1 MSTQS
6 ASLQQIAALVR
17 PARHHGWAN
26 TRSESP
32 QLYGRGRDRQHI
44 PLILPLVRPSI
55 ETTRVLIV
63 DDARSTAP
71 LQRLLHGLGYWTT
84 QVAASGASALE
95 MAQSFSPSMVILS
108 LILPDMCAYD
118 VAEQLRDRTEERR
131 LRLIALTG
139 DYTHI
144 GREQARK
151 AGFERYLAKPVN
163 LVALQQLMRAELS

>member
-6 ASLQQIAALVR
+6 SSLQHLAAMVR
-17 PARHHGWAN
+17 PARHRGWTNA
-26 TRSESP
+26 RSESP
-32 QLYGRGRDRQHI
+32 QLYGSGRENRHI

-63 DDARSTAP
+63 DDAQSTTS

-95 MAQSFSPSMVILS
+95 MAQTFSPSIVILS

-118 VAEQLRDRTEERR
+118 VAQQLRDRTEVRR

-139 DYTHI
+139 DYKHT
-144 GREQARK
+144 GREEARS

-163 LVALQQLMRAELS
+163 LSDLQHLMRAELS